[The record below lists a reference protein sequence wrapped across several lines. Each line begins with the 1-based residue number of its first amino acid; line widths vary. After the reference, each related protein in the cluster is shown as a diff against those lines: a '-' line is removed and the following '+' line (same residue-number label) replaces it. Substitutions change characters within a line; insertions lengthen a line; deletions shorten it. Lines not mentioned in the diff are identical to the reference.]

1 MAAIGYHAAMKITRV
16 ESILVKIPYHHGG
29 PPTGFGGRVW
39 TTLDTLLVRVETDGG
54 LTGWGEAFG
63 YNVIPA
69 TKAAIDELIAPL
81 VIGRDA
87 SAIAELSG
95 DVQRTLHNFGRGGPL
110 IYGVSGIDIAL
121 WDLAG
126 KVAQRPLHRLLGSAG
141 RDAIPAYASLMRY
154 GDPKLVAQKTAEA
167 VARGY
172 RHVKLH
178 ERDVASVRAAREA
191 AGGDVAIMLDT
202 NCPWTVAE
210 AIAMAHALEPY
221 DLHWLEE
228 PVWPPE
234 DYAGLAEVR
243 RAARVPIAAGENAGS
258 PTDLAHMMNAH
269 AVNYVQPSVTK
280 IGGVTAMQTVVAQA
294 AHRNVA
300 LVPHAPYFGPGLVAT
315 LHVLAAAAPASLF
328 ERLYVDLDAT
338 LFGGVVDAVDGR
350 MRVPDGPG
358 LGADP
363 DPDVIARFRAK

>member
-1 MAAIGYHAAMKITRV
+1 MKITRV
-16 ESILVKIPYHHGG
+16 ETIVVKVPYRHGG

-39 TTLDTLLVRVETDGG
+39 TMLDTLLVRVDTDSG

-87 SAIAELSG
+87 AAIADLSRE
-95 DVQRTLHNFGRGGPL
+95 VQRTLHNFGRGGPV

-121 WDLAG
+121 WDIAG
-126 KVAQRPLHRLLGSAG
+126 KAAKLPLHRLLGSAG

-154 GDPKLVAQKTAEA
+154 GDPELVARKTAEA
-167 VARGY
+167 VERDY
-172 RHVKLH
+172 RSVKLH

-191 AGGDVAIMLDT
+191 AGTDMAIMLDT
-202 NCPWTVAE
+202 NCPWTVSE
-210 AIAMAHALEPY
+210 ALAMAHALEPY
-221 DLHWLEE
+221 GLYWLEE

-243 RAARVPIAAGENAGS
+243 RATPIPIAAGENAGS
-258 PTDLAHMMNAH
+258 VTDLGHMMDAR
-269 AVNYVQPSVTK
+269 AVSYLQPSVTK
-280 IGGVTAMQTVVAQA
+280 VGGVSAMSAVLTLAANRDVA
-294 AHRNVA
+294 V
-300 LVPHAPYFGPGLVAT
+300 VPHAPYFGPGLLAT
-315 LHVLAAAAPASLF
+315 LHVLAAAPAETLF
-328 ERLYVDLDAT
+328 ERLFVDLDAS
-338 LFGGVVDAVDGR
+338 LFGDLVDPVGGR
-350 MRVPDGPG
+350 MRVPNGPG

-363 DPDVIARFRAK
+363 DPAVVARFRAK